1 MTAFGCF
8 FLFVGLGLSQQPSP
22 APFKIAI
29 NADSPTVVADSE
41 VWIKVSLTNTS
52 NHDLDDSGG
61 YFTGIDLNPNFRFE
75 VRDERGELVPKR
87 TYPNPE
93 LRTGYPVNRS
103 ISPGKT
109 FTQEQRVSALYDM
122 RKPGKYTIQVSR
134 RTSENPKDGEIKSNV
149 VTLKVTP
156 NDKVPTPESRQ
167 ANNPP
172 FKIAITAEKS
182 TIVAGADVLVDVSLT
197 NTSNQNVEETVMYE
211 DGIGLDSTLRFEVRD
226 EHGKLVPKRVYP
238 NEEFRAGSFRVHTIP
253 VGQALTQPQP
263 VSALYDMRK
272 PGKYTIQ
279 VWRPDSKY
287 DIKSNIVTMT
297 VTPTTRLRQH

>member
-1 MTAFGCF
+1 
-8 FLFVGLGLSQQPSP
+8 
-22 APFKIAI
+22 
-29 NADSPTVVADSE
+29 
-41 VWIKVSLTNTS
+41 
-52 NHDLDDSGG
+52 
-61 YFTGIDLNPNFRFE
+61 
-75 VRDERGELVPKR
+75 
-87 TYPNPE
+87 
-93 LRTGYPVNRS
+93 
-103 ISPGKT
+103 
-109 FTQEQRVSALYDM
+109 M
-122 RKPGKYTIQVSR
+122 RKPGTYTIQVSR
-134 RTSENPKDGEIKSNV
+134 RASDNPKDGEIKSNV

-156 NDKVPTPESRQ
+156 KDKVPTPESQQ

-253 VGQALTQPQP
+253 AGQTLTQPQP

-287 DIKSNIVTMT
+287 DIKSNIVTVT